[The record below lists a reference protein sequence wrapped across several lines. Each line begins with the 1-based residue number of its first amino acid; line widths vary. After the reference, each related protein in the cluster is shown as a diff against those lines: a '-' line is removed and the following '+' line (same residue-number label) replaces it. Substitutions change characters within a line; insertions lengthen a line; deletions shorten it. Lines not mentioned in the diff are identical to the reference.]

1 MDSTYYALP
10 SERAVAG
17 WIERTPDGFVFN
29 VKAYA
34 PLTQHTLDVRTL
46 PPALRDDLPGRLRS
60 QSRLYARDTPLWFT
74 RTLWQHFRTA
84 VRPLHEAGK
93 LGAILLQFP
102 PWFRISRANRDYI
115 TQIRKW
121 LPDYR
126 LAVEFRHISW
136 LQERS
141 RQQTLDHLAEHEMT
155 YVCVDEPQGFRSSVP
170 PIVAAT
176 NPALGMVR
184 LHGRNRAAWAAPGQ
198 HGAEQSKYRYSPA
211 ELNEWLPKV
220 QELAAATAQTHV
232 LFNNCF
238 ADNGVSNAMAS
249 SPVCWAS
256 VYPAPRRRATYPAWS
271 HRRRNSTGVRCGATG
286 PNPRHGVPMVK
297 DLCIQG
303 RCAGHWRELAQRSQA
318 REDNQG
324 ECQHNHASADKQRRS
339 EANAAAERTA
349 EKRTQR
355 NHAEDDDAA
364 GGIHPTQ

>member
-1 MDSTYYALP
+1 MDNDQAPRPHASADQPRGPQPAGRGVLVGVCSWTDPTLLRSGWYPAPAQTAEARLRFYATQFGLVEVDSTYYALP

-17 WIERTPDGFVFN
+17 WIEWTPDGFVFN

-60 QSRLYARDTPLWFT
+60 PDRPSGASGRHNPVGAKEVPTKRSQPRLYARDMPLWFT
-74 RTLWQHFRTA
+74 RTLWQQFRAA

-141 RQQTLDHLAEHEMT
+141 RQQTLDHLADHGMT

-220 QELAAATAQTHV
+220 RELAAATAQTHV

-238 ADNGVSNAMAS
+238 ADNGVSNAGEFARLLG
-249 SPVCWAS
+249 VG
-256 VYPAPRRRATYPAWS
+256 APRRPAL
-271 HRRRNSTGVRCGATG
+271 RTLPGLE
-286 PNPRHGVPMVK
+286 PRP
-297 DLCIQG
+297 
-303 RCAGHWRELAQRSQA
+303 E
-318 REDNQG
+318 E
-324 ECQHNHASADKQRRS
+324 
-339 EANAAAERTA
+339 
-349 EKRTQR
+349 
-355 NHAEDDDAA
+355 
-364 GGIHPTQ
+364 

>member
-1 MDSTYYALP
+1 MDNDQAPRPHASSDQPRGPQPAGRGVLVGVCSWTDPTLLRSGWYPAPAQTAEARLRFYATQFGLVEVDSTYYVLP

-17 WIERTPDGFVFN
+17 WIEWTPDGFVFN

-46 PPALRDDLPGRLRS
+46 PPALRDDLPGRIRS
-60 QSRLYARDTPLWFT
+60 QPRLYARDMPLWFT
-74 RTLWQHFRTA
+74 RTLWQQFRAA

-115 TQIRKW
+115 AQIRKW

-126 LAVEFRHISW
+126 LAVEFRHVSW

-141 RQQTLDHLAEHEMT
+141 RQQTLDHLADHGMT

-184 LHGRNRAAWAAPGQ
+184 LHGRNRAAWASPGQ
-198 HGAEQSKYRYSPA
+198 HGAEQSRYRYSPA

-220 QELAAATAQTHV
+220 RELAAATAQTHV

-238 ADNGVSNAMAS
+238 ADNGVSNAGEFARLLGVG
-249 SPVCWAS
+249 PPRR
-256 VYPAPRRRATYPAWS
+256 PAPRHLPGLEPPPEAEHDDKPGTDP
-271 HRRRNSTGVRCGATG
+271 GAT
-286 PNPRHGVPMVK
+286 V
-297 DLCIQG
+297 
-303 RCAGHWRELAQRSQA
+303 
-318 REDNQG
+318 
-324 ECQHNHASADKQRRS
+324 
-339 EANAAAERTA
+339 
-349 EKRTQR
+349 
-355 NHAEDDDAA
+355 
-364 GGIHPTQ
+364 

>member
-1 MDSTYYALP
+1 MDNEQALPPHASAAQPADTQPAGRGVLVGVCSWTDPTLLRSGWYPAPAQTAAARLRYYATQFGLVEVDSTYYALP
-10 SERAVAG
+10 SARAVAG
-17 WIERTPDGFVFN
+17 WIERTPDEFVFN

-34 PLTQHTLDVRTL
+34 PLTQHTLDMRTL
-46 PPALRDDLPGRLRS
+46 PPALRDDLPARLRS
-60 QSRLYARDTPLWFT
+60 QPRLYARDMPLWLT
-74 RTLWQHFRTA
+74 RTLWQQFRTA

-115 TQIRKW
+115 TQLRKW
-121 LPDYR
+121 LPDYP

-141 RQQTLDHLAEHEMT
+141 RQQTLDHLADHGMT

-198 HGAEQSKYRYSPA
+198 HGAEQSKYRYGPT

-238 ADNGVSNAMAS
+238 ADNGVSNAGEFARLLGIDVPRS
-249 SPVCWAS
+249 
-256 VYPAPRRRATYPAWS
+256 PAPRHLP
-271 HRRRNSTGVRCGATG
+271 GLE
-286 PNPRHGVPMVK
+286 PP
-297 DLCIQG
+297 
-303 RCAGHWRELAQRSQA
+303 
-318 REDNQG
+318 
-324 ECQHNHASADKQRRS
+324 S
-339 EANAAAERTA
+339 EE
-349 EKRTQR
+349 
-355 NHAEDDDAA
+355 
-364 GGIHPTQ
+364 